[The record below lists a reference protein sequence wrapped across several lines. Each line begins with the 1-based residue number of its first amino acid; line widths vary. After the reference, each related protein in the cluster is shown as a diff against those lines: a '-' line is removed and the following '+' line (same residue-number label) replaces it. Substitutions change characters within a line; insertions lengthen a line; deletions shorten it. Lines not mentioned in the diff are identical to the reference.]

1 MKIPQQNS
9 KLENIS
15 YVPLGILRDR
25 SVTPLEA
32 IVVYFKNLG
41 FSFKEIS
48 LMINRDPR
56 TVWTVYQRTTKK
68 KKGEY
73 SENNSKLENISY
85 IPLRI
90 FKNRSVTALEA
101 IILYLKDSGFSFK
114 EISLLINRDQRT
126 VWTVHQRAVRK
137 GVQHE

>member
-1 MKIPQQNS
+1 M
-9 KLENIS
+9 
-15 YVPLGILRDR
+15 RDR

-32 IVVYFKNLG
+32 IVVYSNLG

-126 VWTVHQRAVRK
+126 VWTVHQWAVRK

>member
-1 MKIPQQNS
+1 LKSPQQNS

-15 YVPLGILRDR
+15 YIPLGILRNR

-32 IVVYFKNLG
+32 IVVHFKTLG
-41 FSFKEIS
+41 FTFKEIS
-48 LMINRDPR
+48 LLISRDQR

-68 KKGEY
+68 KKES
-73 SENNSKLENISY
+73 SENVSKLENISY

-126 VWTVHQRAVRK
+126 VWTVHQRAAKK